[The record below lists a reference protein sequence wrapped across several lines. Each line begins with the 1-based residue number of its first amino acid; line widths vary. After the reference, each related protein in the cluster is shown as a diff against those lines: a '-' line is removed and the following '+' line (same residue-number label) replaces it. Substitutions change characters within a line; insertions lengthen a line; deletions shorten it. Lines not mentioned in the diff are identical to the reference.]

1 LEGLA
6 EPALRVLFATD
17 DHEGETSHT
26 VVPIGAAPGA
36 LLIEQVGETTT
47 LAGGIQPFLTLTF
60 RSLGNV
66 PFTVESVALS
76 VRGNASLLDVPAGFI
91 VGAGS
96 SETRTINVDATGLP
110 QGTLVTAT
118 VIGVQVQP
126 ARPFSIV
133 GPPARAHM
141 SRPPMGK
148 VIDGIFGDWTSPV
161 ADTDPAPPRRRSLDL
176 LNRDGNLSGNQ
187 VFLYARLGGDVL
199 EGGITP
205 SKPAKPTSSGGG
217 NSTQAAPAGP
227 PTPLVGMDYVRFYV
241 DTDSATSAGYE
252 IGGVSA
258 DRLIEVRGR
267 GGRLRDA
274 IAYRIVGTAWVRE
287 AVADAGVGVDQ
298 IEVGATLAG
307 ASLNGTQFVAV
318 TADWSGIADI
328 TDAAGTRGG
337 QGPQTRSSPVPP
349 VVLDVAGN
357 GVFFLRDTNH
367 GTENDCTYNKVA
379 SWTKGAGPVKTI
391 TLNTGET
398 ACWYADQVRGVTIPT
413 GTWETLLD
421 LSSSG
426 SPAYSVSLQIWNL
439 GPNTVAETVISCTN
453 QTTFGDDVRCFTDS
467 VPQKNLGGSQVVR
480 ILVTYASGSGSVT
493 IEYDDADATGDS
505 RLTLPIP
512 EFGDLAL
519 PILAIVLMFAAAA
532 RRRRRWVAPSVRRPL
547 AKIL

>member
-1 LEGLA
+1 M
-6 EPALRVLFATD
+6 LRVLFATD

-36 LLIEQVGETTT
+36 FLIEQVGETTT
-47 LAGGIQPFLTLTF
+47 LAGGIQPFLTVTF
-60 RSLGNV
+60 RSLGNI

-76 VRGNASLLDVPAGFI
+76 VRGNASLLGVPAGFT

-133 GPPARAHM
+133 GPPARAHV
-141 SRPPMGK
+141 SQPPAGK
-148 VIDGIFGDWTSPV
+148 VIDGIFGDWPSPI

-176 LNRDGNLSGNQ
+176 LNRDGNVSGNQ
-187 VFLYARLGGDVL
+187 VFLYARLGGGVL
-199 EGGITP
+199 EGGLTP
-205 SKPAKPTSSGGG
+205 SKLAKPISSGGG

-227 PTPLVGMDYVRFYV
+227 PPPLVGMDYVRFYV
-241 DTDSATSAGYE
+241 DTDSATSGGYE
-252 IGGVSA
+252 VGGISA

-274 IAYRIVGTAWVRE
+274 STYRVVGSAWMQE
-287 AVADAGVGVDQ
+287 AWADAGVGVDQ

-328 TDAAGTRGG
+328 SDAASTRGG
-337 QGPQTRSSPVPP
+337 QGPKTRSSPDPP
-349 VVLDVAGN
+349 VVLDVSGN

-367 GTENDCTYNKVA
+367 ATENACTYNKVA

-398 ACWYADQVRGVTIPT
+398 ACWYVDQVRGVTIPT

-453 QTTFGDDVRCFTDS
+453 QTTVGEEVGCLSDS

-480 ILVTYASGSGSVT
+480 VLVSYASGSGSVT
-493 IEYDDADATGDS
+493 IEYDDTDTTGDS

-512 EFGDLAL
+512 EFGDFA
-519 PILAIVLMFAAAA
+519 LAIIGTVFVFAAAV
-532 RRRRRWVAPSVRRPL
+532 RRRRRWVHP
-547 AKIL
+547 I